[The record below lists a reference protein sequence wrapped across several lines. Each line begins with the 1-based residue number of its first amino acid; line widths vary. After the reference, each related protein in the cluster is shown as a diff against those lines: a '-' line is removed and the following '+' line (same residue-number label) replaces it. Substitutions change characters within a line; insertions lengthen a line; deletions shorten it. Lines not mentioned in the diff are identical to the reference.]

1 MNGLEQVLK
10 KQKNPPKWVFLRCY
24 SAISA
29 EKICHLVTS
38 KRRFTGEGPN
48 EAQVTALT
56 CSTPGLVQS
65 HTPLVKV
72 WFKRVKSAAL
82 KVTL

>member
-1 MNGLEQVLK
+1 VSFYTTLSDERFRTSFEETK
-10 KQKNPPKWVFLRCY
+10 KPTEVGFLRCY
-24 SAISA
+24 SAITA

-48 EAQVTALT
+48 EAHVTALT

-65 HTPLVKV
+65 HTPLGKV
-72 WFKRVKSAAL
+72 
-82 KVTL
+82 